1 MIVQCPNCDTRYR
14 LDETRLDQDGAQ
26 VRCSRCSHVF
36 FVSPPRPEDDADV
49 VQDSEFDWLKDVNLG
64 GGSEQGEDSAQES
77 PPDLSYEKK
86 DGNIAL
92 EIQPSEQPR
101 TRAVTWVLAGIALV
115 SLLLGALLYFPAL
128 KDSLRSWFSSA
139 EPEVPIQQPEVMAGE
154 EASQIS
160 LQNVRQYFV
169 SNEKIGQLFVV
180 EGKARNDFP
189 TAMELI
195 KIEANLFDEQGEV
208 VQRKEF
214 LAGNTVSLFQLQILS
229 EEELEAAL
237 QAKVGILS
245 NNTNLRP
252 GMDVPFM
259 VVFPNPPETIQE
271 YGLKVIEAR
280 RPPQ

>member
-1 MIVQCPNCDTRYR
+1 MIIQCPNCDTRYR
-14 LDETRLDQDGAQ
+14 LDDARLGQDGTQ

-36 FVSPPRPEDDADV
+36 FAAPPRSEDDAEV
-49 VQDSEFDWLKDVNLG
+49 VQDSEFDWLKDMNVA
-64 GGSEQGEDSAQES
+64 GGSEPQETS
-77 PPDLSYEKK
+77 EQNTVQDTGYETK
-86 DGNIAL
+86 DGNITL
-92 EIQPSEQPR
+92 EIQSSEQPR
-101 TRAVTWVLAGIALV
+101 TRAVTWAAVAIALI
-115 SLLLGALLYFPAL
+115 SLALGALLYFPDAR
-128 KDSLRSWFSSA
+128 DYIRSWFTSA
-139 EPEVPIQQPEVMAGE
+139 EPEMPIQEPEVLAGDQV
-154 EASQIS
+154 SQIS

-208 VQRKEF
+208 VERKEF

-229 EEELEAAL
+229 QEELEAAL

-259 VVFPNPPETIQE
+259 VVFPNPPESVQE
-271 YGLKVIEAR
+271 YGLKVIEAQH
-280 RPPQ
+280 PPQ